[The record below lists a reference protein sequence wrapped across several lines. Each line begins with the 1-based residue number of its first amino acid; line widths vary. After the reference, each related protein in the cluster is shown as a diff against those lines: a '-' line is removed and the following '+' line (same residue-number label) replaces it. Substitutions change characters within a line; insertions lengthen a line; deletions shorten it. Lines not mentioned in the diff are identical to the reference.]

1 MTKTRAIGLSSRLL
15 SEPTPE
21 PIKLSVVVVTHESA
35 DEVSRSLP
43 AIAAELRPGDQLIVC
58 DNASTDGTRERVGE
72 LAIGAELLELGS
84 NLGFGAAC
92 NAGARAAEHDL
103 LLFLNPDAVVEPGF
117 RDAIELPLVE
127 HRGWDAWQP
136 LLTAAGGSLVNSW
149 GGVVHFTGIAWAGG
163 AGRAS
168 AEAPVRAD
176 RGRASPPAPAWPCDA
191 RPGRRWPASA
201 RSTSSTTRTPISAC
215 DCGSAGA
222 ASGSSRAPVAS
233 TSYEFEKGPHKWYYL
248 ERNRYATII
257 RTYPS
262 RLWLALLPGL
272 LATELALLVVAALGG
287 WLGPKLRADRD
298 VVRALPR
305 LVAER
310 AQIADLARAAGPG
323 AADAGRFADLLTP
336 DLDSNYLGS
345 ASQSSLLRALTISDG
360 PPGRGSC
367 GPCCGA
373 TGGWPGY

>member
-1 MTKTRAIGLSSRLL
+1 VTKTRAIGLSSRLL

-43 AIAAELRPGDQLIVC
+43 AIAAELRSGDQLIVC

-72 LAIGAELLELGS
+72 LAIGAELFELGS

-136 LLTAAGGSLVNSW
+136 LLTSAGGSLVNSW

-168 AEAPVRAD
+168 AEAPV
-176 RGRASPPAPAWPCDA
+176 GPTEVSFASGACLAVRREAWEGLAGFSEEYFLYHEDTDLGL
-191 RPGRRWPASA
+191 RLWLGGRRVGLEPRA
-201 RSTSSTTRTPISAC
+201 RC
-215 DCGSAGA
+215 EHG
-222 ASGSSRAPVAS
+222 
-233 TSYEFEKGPHKWYYL
+233 YEFEKGPHKWYYL

-305 LVAER
+305 LVEER

-323 AADAGRFADLLTP
+323 AADGGRFADLLTP

-345 ASQSSLLRALTISDG
+345 ASQSSLLRALL
-360 PPGRGSC
+360 RGYWRLARLLS
-367 GPCCGA
+367 G
-373 TGGWPGY
+373 